1 MILQSF
7 KMSIKSIC
15 SNKLRSFLTMLGIII
30 GVFSLVVL
38 VSLVNGTT
46 GSITDSINALGSN
59 YLSVTV
65 SDDLDNPIYL
75 DELSEVTALKE
86 IDSAAPV
93 SELSVTASSSYA
105 EESSI
110 VIGTTSPYAEIRDL
124 KLASGRFLLSPD
136 NDNHT
141 DVAVISA
148 DLATEVMGRTDVVGE
163 CIKLD
168 GREFQIIGVLE
179 DDTASLTSTS
189 QQSQSFEAYIPYTS
203 LIRLTDSVNTKIK
216 SFCVSAPDDNM
227 DAAESALDAFLLER
241 FHDEDSYTL
250 FNQASIAE
258 AMDSVTNTLA
268 LLLGGIAGISLLV
281 GGIGIMNIMLVSVA
295 ERTREIGIR
304 KAIGAGRG
312 VIMLQFLMESLMISI
327 IGCLIG
333 IVVSWAALQIINIL
347 GNVSYQISPGV
358 ALLSIAFS
366 LGIGVLFGSYP
377 ANKAA
382 KMDPINALRF
392 S

>member
-1 MILQSF
+1 M
-7 KMSIKSIC
+7 
-15 SNKLRSFLTMLGIII
+15 
-30 GVFSLVVL
+30 
-38 VSLVNGTT
+38 
-46 GSITDSINALGSN
+46 
-59 YLSVTV
+59 V
-65 SDDLDNPIYL
+65 SDDHDNPIYL

-168 GREFQIIGVLE
+168 GREFQIIGVL
-179 DDTASLTSTS
+179 
-189 QQSQSFEAYIPYTS
+189 
-203 LIRLTDSVNTKIK
+203 
-216 SFCVSAPDDNM
+216 
-227 DAAESALDAFLLER
+227 
-241 FHDEDSYTL
+241 
-250 FNQASIAE
+250 
-258 AMDSVTNTLA
+258 
-268 LLLGGIAGISLLV
+268 
-281 GGIGIMNIMLVSVA
+281 
-295 ERTREIGIR
+295 
-304 KAIGAGRG
+304 
-312 VIMLQFLMESLMISI
+312 
-327 IGCLIG
+327 
-333 IVVSWAALQIINIL
+333 
-347 GNVSYQISPGV
+347 
-358 ALLSIAFS
+358 
-366 LGIGVLFGSYP
+366 FGSYP
-377 ANKAA
+377 DNKAA

>member
-65 SDDLDNPIYL
+65 SDDHDNPIYL

-189 QQSQSFEAYIPYTS
+189 QQIQSFEAYIPYTS

-312 VIMLQFLMESLMISI
+312 VIMLQFLMESLMISL

-347 GNVSYQISPGV
+347 GNVSYQISPGI

>member
-65 SDDLDNPIYL
+65 SDDHDNPIYL

-168 GREFQIIGVLE
+168 GREFQIIGVL
-179 DDTASLTSTS
+179 
-189 QQSQSFEAYIPYTS
+189 
-203 LIRLTDSVNTKIK
+203 
-216 SFCVSAPDDNM
+216 
-227 DAAESALDAFLLER
+227 
-241 FHDEDSYTL
+241 
-250 FNQASIAE
+250 
-258 AMDSVTNTLA
+258 
-268 LLLGGIAGISLLV
+268 
-281 GGIGIMNIMLVSVA
+281 
-295 ERTREIGIR
+295 
-304 KAIGAGRG
+304 
-312 VIMLQFLMESLMISI
+312 
-327 IGCLIG
+327 
-333 IVVSWAALQIINIL
+333 
-347 GNVSYQISPGV
+347 
-358 ALLSIAFS
+358 
-366 LGIGVLFGSYP
+366 FGSYP
-377 ANKAA
+377 DNKAA